1 MRISVYLGDD
11 GVGGFGVKLP
21 SRRPLGFELLA
32 MSAPRRV
39 EFDENV
45 FAAVDNRIKVLGGE
59 HDDFGSGQGEQ
70 RESGDKAEG
79 FEHL

>member
-39 EFDENV
+39 EFHGEV
-45 FAAVDNRIKVLGGE
+45 FGFADLAAQFVERCELY
-59 HDDFGSGQGEQ
+59 S
-70 RESGDKAEG
+70 
-79 FEHL
+79 